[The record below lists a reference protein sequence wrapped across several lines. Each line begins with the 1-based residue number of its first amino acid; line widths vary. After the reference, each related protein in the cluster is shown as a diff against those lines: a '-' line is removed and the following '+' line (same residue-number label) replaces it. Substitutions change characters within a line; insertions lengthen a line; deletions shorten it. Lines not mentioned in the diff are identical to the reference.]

1 MIEFFLYERQQR
13 VVLNGRES
21 EWLTIIA
28 ILRQGLVL
36 GPLYFLICINDLS
49 DNLDSNVKLFTDDK
63 KRFDKVGLWV
73 NNGKCSSIQIHQN
86 KLKRFFF
93 SRKIKKVYQPPLLFN
108 NSTFQQISTQKH
120 LGKHLDEELTYK
132 HHINEKINK
141 GNKGIGIIRNYSVV
155 RRLKQT
161 EHRHLLLS
169 GKSLLSFI
177 KLT

>member
-1 MIEFFLYERQQR
+1 MKDNK

-36 GPLYFLICINDLS
+36 GPLYFLIYINDLS

-93 SRKIKKVYQPPLLFN
+93 FTEDKES
-108 NSTFQQISTQKH
+108 ISATSS
-120 LGKHLDEELTYK
+120 
-132 HHINEKINK
+132 I
-141 GNKGIGIIRNYSVV
+141 
-155 RRLKQT
+155 
-161 EHRHLLLS
+161 
-169 GKSLLSFI
+169 
-177 KLT
+177 